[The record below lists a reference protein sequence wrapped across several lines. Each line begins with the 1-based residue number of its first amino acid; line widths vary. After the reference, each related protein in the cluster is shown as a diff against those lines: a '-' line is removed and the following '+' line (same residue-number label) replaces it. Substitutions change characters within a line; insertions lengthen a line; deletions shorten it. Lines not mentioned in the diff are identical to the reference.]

1 MKVIEDGDFNWDL
14 SDTPTLRNI
23 NLQVPRGSL
32 VAVVGPVGSG
42 KSTLLAAIMEQ
53 ITRVKGSVSVYGGLA
68 YVPQQ
73 AWIQN
78 LTLRDNVLF
87 GCPFDEE
94 KYKRTIQVCALE
106 PDLKQLLAGDQ
117 VICDIIAQPVLF

>member
-1 MKVIEDGDFNWDL
+1 MDGDFAWD
-14 SDTPTLRNI
+14 SPDTLTLRNI
-23 NLQVPRGSL
+23 NLHVPRGSL

-42 KSTLLAAIMEQ
+42 KSSLLAAVTEQ
-53 ITRVKGSVSVYGGLA
+53 ITRVKGSVSLYGSLA

-87 GCPFDEE
+87 GNEFNSAKYE
-94 KYKRTIQVCALE
+94 KTINACALE
-106 PDLKQLLAGDQ
+106 PDLQQLIAGDQ
-117 VICDIIAQPVLF
+117 VI